1 VLDAAARNAEVA
13 GLDFDLDE
21 ALDRRRSGLTGAGDR
36 RTRRPIPVLV
46 GGVIGSSSNLRAG
59 ARQGDRRRVEP
70 AGVAIVHEVLEGLGL
85 HRSPKGAVVWIASQ
99 LRKVKGL
106 RCGVNAGETHD
117 VVRVVGKENL
127 EAGLSEI
134 ALSRNVG
141 ILVLDGAAND
151 IDCLG
156 GAAADGNDAKIELAS
171 AGDAV
176 TKISAIVS
184 ATQRDGW
191 PTGIDR
197 GTDGANQAA
206 FAVAERTCRG
216 AIKDIHGTTVASS
229 GGGETVG
236 EVGANHILEG
246 GDAVC
251 EREAAAGRH
260 EQVTVRMCTATEVE
274 DGTREETE
282 VGVREHTELKH

>member
-1 VLDAAARNAEVA
+1 
-13 GLDFDLDE
+13 
-21 ALDRRRSGLTGAGDR
+21 
-36 RTRRPIPVLV
+36 
-46 GGVIGSSSNLRAG
+46 
-59 ARQGDRRRVEP
+59 RQGDRRRVEP
-70 AGVAIVHEVLEGLGL
+70 AGVAIVHQV
-85 HRSPKGAVVWIASQ
+85 PKGDSLRRGPKGCVCWIARQISQ
-99 LRKVKGL
+99 VERLRG
-106 RCGVNAGETHD
+106 GIDTGETHD

-206 FAVAERTCRG
+206 FAVA
-216 AIKDIHGTTVASS
+216 
-229 GGGETVG
+229 
-236 EVGANHILEG
+236 
-246 GDAVC
+246 
-251 EREAAAGRH
+251 
-260 EQVTVRMCTATEVE
+260 
-274 DGTREETE
+274 
-282 VGVREHTELKH
+282 